1 MGLRLPSQ
9 PQDSKQR
16 GENVNIVRCCSSL
29 CVTLWSVFSLS
40 LLVGWVG
47 GLGTG
52 STHAETLH
60 NKESYATL
68 CYELRDLAEARRLRE
83 VG

>member
-16 GENVNIVRCCSSL
+16 GENVSILRCCSSL
-29 CVTLWSVFSLS
+29 CVTLWSVFL
-40 LLVGWVG
+40 LLVGG
-47 GLGTG
+47 GAG